1 MQRSVIIKA
10 RTVEEAIESAL
21 KELNA
26 TIDQVDTKILE
37 IPSSGLIGK
46 IGKQAKVEVTLL
58 EKTPQDIA
66 CDFLKELTAAM
77 NVPAEVI
84 SEKREDGILN
94 IEMNGQDMRLL
105 IGRRGITLDAIQY
118 LVSLAVNKNSD
129 EYVKIILN
137 TEGYREKREKALKEF
152 ADKMAGRVIRS
163 GRKVELEPMNPYE
176 RRIIHASLQNN
187 KKVQTKSQGEEPYRR
202 VIIELN

>member
-1 MQRSVIIKA
+1 MQKSVIIKA
-10 RTVEEAIESAL
+10 RTVEEAIENAL
-21 KELNA
+21 RELEA

-37 IPSSGLIGK
+37 IPSAGLIGK

-58 EKTPQDIA
+58 EKMSQDVA
-66 CDFLKELTAAM
+66 VSFLQQLTAAM
-77 NVPAEVI
+77 NIPATITAQE
-84 SEKREDGILN
+84 REDGILS
-94 IEMNGQDMRLL
+94 IDMNGQDMRLL

-118 LVSLAVNKNSD
+118 LTSLAVNKNSD

-187 KKVQTKSQGEEPYRR
+187 RKVQTKSQGEEPYRR
-202 VIIELN
+202 VIIELK

>member
-1 MQRSVIIKA
+1 MQKSVIIKA

-58 EKTPQDIA
+58 EETPVDIA
-66 CDFLKELTAAM
+66 VSFLQQLTANM
-77 NVPAEVI
+77 NVPATVTANQ
-84 SEKREDGILN
+84 REDGVLS
-94 IEMNGQDMRLL
+94 IEMSGENMRLL
-105 IGRRGITLDAIQY
+105 IGRRGVTLDAMQY
-118 LVSLAVNKNSD
+118 LVSLAVNKHSE
-129 EYVKIILN
+129 EYVKIILD

-152 ADKMAGRVIRS
+152 ADKMASRVVRS
-163 GRKVELEPMNPYE
+163 GRRVELEPMNPYE
-176 RRIIHASLQNN
+176 RRIIHASLQNHR
-187 KKVQTKSQGEEPYRR
+187 KVQTKSQGEEPYRR
-202 VIIELN
+202 VIIELK